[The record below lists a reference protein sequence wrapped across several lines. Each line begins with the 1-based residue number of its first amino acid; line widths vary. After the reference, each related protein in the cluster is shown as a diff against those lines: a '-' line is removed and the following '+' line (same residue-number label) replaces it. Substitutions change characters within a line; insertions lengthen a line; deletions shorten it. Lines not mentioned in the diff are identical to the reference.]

1 MALLRATVRERR
13 TTLRSTNPTKP
24 VKTTI
29 LGILTIIAAVANATI
44 SFLKTGT
51 ADYGVLV
58 AAVTAGIGLLKAA
71 DHIEPPTPPAE

>member
-1 MALLRATVRERR
+1 MK
-13 TTLRSTNPTKP
+13 TTL
-24 VKTTI
+24 
-29 LGILTIIAAVANATI
+29 LGITTIIAAVATALV

-71 DHIEPPTPPAE
+71 DAPTPPAE